1 MKLFQDLLRKNI
13 TISWI
18 FLLIL
23 NLFIQE
29 KCFSQIP
36 EKLPDSIKSGE
47 TLNNQDGHSNISRD
61 SAGAITNE
69 NAQDGREDSIV
80 FRQVPD
86 SVVGLMKSDKAFAYA
101 NDPDYW
107 KRVDRGEENGLVI
120 TFMKWLRKNA
130 WAVKSLYILFG
141 VILLVVIYMMVAKT
155 FYSPS
160 HSPGTDQHVIVV
172 DEDPDFSNRIR
183 EAISASDFRNAI
195 RYLYL
200 RSIQLAGEKNLIRP
214 NIQSTNQDY
223 LNQMKIHPSGE
234 SFSIL
239 TDIYE
244 KTCYGGFAI
253 SQDQFFLIKE
263 RFDQLFNSMA
273 A

>member
-1 MKLFQDLLRKNI
+1 M
-13 TISWI
+13 
-18 FLLIL
+18 
-23 NLFIQE
+23 QE

-36 EKLPDSIKSGE
+36 EKLPDSIKSVG
-47 TLNNQDGHSNISRD
+47 TLNNQDGQANSSGD
-61 SAGAITNE
+61 SAGTITSE
-69 NAQDGREDSIV
+69 NVLDGHEDSVV

-107 KRVDRGEENGLVI
+107 KRADRSEENTLMI
-120 TFMKWLRKNA
+120 RFMKWLRKNP

-141 VILLVVIYMMVAKT
+141 VILLVVVYMMVAKT

-160 HSPGTDQHVIVV
+160 NAHGADQNFTVV
-172 DEDPDFSNRIR
+172 DDDPDFSIRIQ
-183 EAISASDFRNAI
+183 ESISANDFRNAI

-200 RSIQLAGEKNLIRP
+200 KSIMLAGERNLIRS

-234 SFSIL
+234 SFRIL

-244 KTCYGGFAI
+244 KACYGGFEVR
-253 SQDQFFLIKE
+253 QDQFFIIKE
-263 RFDQLFNSMA
+263 RFDQLFNSLA